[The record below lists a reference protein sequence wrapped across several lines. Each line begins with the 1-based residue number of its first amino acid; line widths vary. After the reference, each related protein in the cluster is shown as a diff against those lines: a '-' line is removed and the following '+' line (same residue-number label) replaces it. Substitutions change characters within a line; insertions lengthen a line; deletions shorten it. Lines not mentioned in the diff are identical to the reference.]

1 MGSMDSLFADG
12 SPLGAHLVHIDTA
25 VASVGHE
32 DVHVKL
38 SRPQEVSLANLNH
51 LAKLGNT
58 SPSCVKQLARKG
70 VEDKVNSN
78 TASLSEDS
86 FDKCV
91 VAGVEDPISRDAKGV
106 HEVVDL
112 YLAANC
118 DVDLGSKHSCDLDG
132 RDAYA
137 TTGTV
142 DENRLR

>member
-1 MGSMDSLFADG
+1 MNLLFADG

-25 VASVGHE
+25 VASVRHE

-38 SRPQEVSLANLNH
+38 SRAQEISLANLDH

-70 VEDKVNSN
+70 VEDEVNSN
-78 TASLSEDS
+78 TVGLSEDS
-86 FDKCV
+86 LDKGV
-91 VAGVEDPISRDAKGV
+91 VARVEDHVSWDAKGV

-112 YLAANC
+112 DLAADC
-118 DVDLGSKHSCDLDG
+118 DVDLGSKHARDLDG

-137 TTGTV
+137 AAGAV
-142 DENRLR
+142 NKNRLR